1 MPLIF
6 QYGSNCNTGRLN
18 APERLA
24 GAAEDRGRAQTIDEF
39 DLRFDVWSQGNGC
52 AASDLV
58 PARGTGQHAWG
69 VLYEVPADR
78 IRGRRTDGQKTLM
91 QIEGRLYEEKPVR
104 VRDKDG
110 HEVEE
115 PVPLSWLSTATR
127 IIPSCFPGLRPYD
140 GASGNNPSPVECL
153 GQGNKRKHPMRDR
166 TRVKSACYLAGQGVL
181 FYRCHS
187 DLSARLPESAMCSWE
202 QSWWISWSMISRSTR
217 RILKIT
223 SIMEQTGHLAPRG
236 SRAL

>member
-24 GAAEDRGRAQTIDEF
+24 GAAEDRGRAETIDEF

-58 PARGTGQHAWG
+58 PARGTGRHAWG
-69 VLYEVPADR
+69 VLYEIPADL
-78 IRGRRTDGQKTLM
+78 IRGERGDRRKTLTK
-91 QIEGRLYEEKPVR
+91 IEGSLYEEKPVR

-115 PVPLSWLSTATR
+115 PVTTFVVRHTNENNTERRAGLWTSADYVGH
-127 IIPSCFPGLRPYD
+127 IVNGLRAH
-140 GASGNNPSPVECL
+140 GVEEVAPDYIEHVIDFAIET
-153 GQGNKRKHPMRDR
+153 NAKAAEM
-166 TRVKSACYLAGQGVL
+166 AA
-181 FYRCHS
+181 
-187 DLSARLPESAMCSWE
+187 E
-202 QSWWISWSMISRSTR
+202 QSLLIEQLR
-217 RILKIT
+217 RP
-223 SIMEQTGHLAPRG
+223 QT
-236 SRAL
+236 